1 MRVLVIDDSA
11 FMRKIISEMINNE
24 PGFEVIAT
32 ARDGEDGVNKAIELK
47 PDLITLDI
55 EMPRKDGLSA
65 LREIK
70 AKCHAFNP
78 TVLMCS
84 SLTVAG
90 SHETFKALRIGAAD
104 FIAKDPAVVGKKDE
118 GFRAELISKLKALS
132 TSKRS
137 PAVAATKTGT
147 LSASSGRSPAGSID
161 AIDISRVRVIAVGS
175 STGGPPV
182 LEEIFSGLSSE
193 LRVPIIVA
201 QHMPELFTQS
211 LASRL
216 DQQCAC
222 SAWLASNGSM
232 LDRAGIHIC
241 QGGTHTRPT
250 RVAGGKVITRQ
261 VEHIDGAIYR
271 PSVDALFESSAQIWG
286 EGVLAIQLTGMGAD
300 GANGAQK
307 VKAAGGQVVTQAGST
322 CVVNGM
328 PKAVVDAG
336 ASDVE
341 LPPSAI
347 RQLLAQISGSQS
359 SPKGDEGPNLGSQR
373 VA

>member
-118 GFRAELISKLKALS
+118 GFRAELITKLKALS
-132 TSKRS
+132 ASRRPT
-137 PAVAATKTGT
+137 
-147 LSASSGRSPAGSID
+147 ASSTASTSMSQARSGSAPAKSID
-161 AIDISRVRVIAVGS
+161 AIDISRVRSIAVGS

-182 LEEIFSGLSSE
+182 LEEIFSGLTAG

-241 QGGTHTRPT
+241 QGGIHTRPT

-261 VEHIDGAIYR
+261 IEQIEGAIYR
-271 PSVDALFESSAQIWG
+271 PSVDALFESASQIWG
-286 EGVLAIQLTGMGAD
+286 DGLLVIQLTGMGAD
-300 GANGAQK
+300 GAAGAQK

-341 LPPSAI
+341 LPPSSI
-347 RQLLAQISGSQS
+347 KQLLAQISGLLS
-359 SPKGDEGPNLGSQR
+359 SPKGEEGPNLGSQR